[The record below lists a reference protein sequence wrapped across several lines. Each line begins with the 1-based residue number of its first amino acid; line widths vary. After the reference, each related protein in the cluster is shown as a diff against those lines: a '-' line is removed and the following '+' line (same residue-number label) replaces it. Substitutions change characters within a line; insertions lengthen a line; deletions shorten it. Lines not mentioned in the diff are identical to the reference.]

1 MKILKKSKIAMV
13 ISVVLA
19 VIIVLFALV
28 CLFLNQPS
36 FGRLP
41 RGERLV
47 RIERSPNFKD
57 GEFKNECVTPM
68 LTNDENR
75 IKSFI
80 SFLFKK
86 DPGLRP
92 DAALQVVKS
101 DIRHIKRDSDFL
113 IWFGH
118 SSYFMQLEGKR
129 ILVDPVFC
137 FEDICVVCF

>member
-13 ISVVLA
+13 ILVVLA

-80 SFLFKK
+80 NFLFA
-86 DPGLRP
+86 GR
-92 DAALQVVKS
+92 Q
-101 DIRHIKRDSDFL
+101 IRYSAYKERFGFFDLVWTFFL
-113 IWFGH
+113 FHAVRRKTNTCRSGFLCRV
-118 SSYFMQLEGKR
+118 S
-129 ILVDPVFC
+129 C
-137 FEDICVVCF
+137 FVYQ

>member
-1 MKILKKSKIAMV
+1 MV
-13 ISVVLA
+13 ILVVLA

-80 SFLFKK
+80 NFLFKK

-118 SSYFMQLEGKR
+118 SSYFM
-129 ILVDPVFC
+129 
-137 FEDICVVCF
+137 

>member
-13 ISVVLA
+13 ILVVLA

-80 SFLFKK
+80 NFLFKK

-101 DIRHIKRDSDFL
+101 DKERFGFFDLVWTFFL
-113 IWFGH
+113 FHAVRRKTNTCRSGFLCRV
-118 SSYFMQLEGKR
+118 S
-129 ILVDPVFC
+129 C
-137 FEDICVVCF
+137 FVYQ

>member
-1 MKILKKSKIAMV
+1 MV

-75 IKSFI
+75 IKSF
-80 SFLFKK
+80 
-86 DPGLRP
+86 
-92 DAALQVVKS
+92 
-101 DIRHIKRDSDFL
+101 
-113 IWFGH
+113 
-118 SSYFMQLEGKR
+118 
-129 ILVDPVFC
+129 
-137 FEDICVVCF
+137 